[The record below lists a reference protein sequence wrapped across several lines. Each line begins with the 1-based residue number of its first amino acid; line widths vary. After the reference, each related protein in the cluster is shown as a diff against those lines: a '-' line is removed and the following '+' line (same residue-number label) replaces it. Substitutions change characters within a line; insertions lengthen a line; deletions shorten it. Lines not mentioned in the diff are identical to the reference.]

1 MLVLKQYGI
10 TLTRIDETN
19 IELVRYWRN
28 QSDIL
33 NFMEYRSYITPA
45 NQKKWFATINNKWNY
60 YFIIEFENKKIGL
73 INVKNYKPHEGF
85 GEGGI
90 FIWDKDYLYSFAPAF
105 SSLCLLN
112 FMLVKLNV
120 CKKSR
125 IRILKN
131 NQGAID
137 YNKMLGYKLL
147 PNQENEFNQMYELDI
162 QDYLLQSLKLNAA
175 AKILSDH
182 ANELEFEG
190 EVSEKNIDEINHLL
204 ISKTL

>member
-1 MLVLKQYGI
+1 MLVLKQYGV
-10 TLTRIDETN
+10 TLTRIDEAN

-28 QSDIL
+28 QSDII
-33 NFMEYRSYITPA
+33 NFMEYKNYITPS
-45 NQKKWFATINNKWNY
+45 NQKKWFASVNNKWNY

-73 INVKNYKPHEGF
+73 INVKNYMPHEGF

-125 IRILKN
+125 IRILNN
-131 NQGAID
+131 NQRAID

-147 PNQENEFNQMYELDI
+147 PNQEAEVNQLYELDI
-162 QDYLLQSLKLNAA
+162 QNYLLQSMKLNAA
-175 AKILSDH
+175 AKILSDN
-182 ANELEFEG
+182 ANELEFVG
-190 EVSEKNIDEINHLL
+190 DKSENNIDEINQLL
-204 ISKTL
+204 INKTF